1 MASVFRRNGT
11 GPWLVEYFD
20 QHGRRRQKSSRTTD
34 KRTAER
40 IAQKLEADVA
50 LRREGVVDARQ
61 DRFTEEGKKP
71 LAQHVREYIQHCRSR
86 GLAPMGIVDKERH
99 LNWIM
104 EETGAS
110 RLADLRLE
118 TVERALASFR
128 ELGRSPRTVNTR
140 RETLRAFGN
149 WRRKTGR
156 VENHPLE
163 FLPKLDESR
172 DRRRIRRPLTD
183 QELER
188 LLAVA
193 AERGRR
199 GWYLT
204 AVLAGLRRS
213 ELTKLTWSS
222 VDLEAGLLTI
232 RDGKAKREDVVP
244 LHPELLAELKAG
256 RPADAKPTDR
266 VFPTAVTNLTRQHD
280 FERAGI
286 ADVDDQGR
294 VADLHGLRATLGTRL
309 ARAGIAPQIAQRIM
323 RHADYRTTL
332 KHYTMLSHADT
343 TAAMQLLPGG
353 GRDSAPRSPVSVTDA
368 ESPVSGDGK
377 TGPQQIPQQS
387 EHVPARGEATAC
399 DDGSDLDGDDPRRN
413 PGALTELRGPV
424 RPSARLCSVRGARR
438 RHDRLSL
445 GNRCSIRLSYGRAPS
460 RVADG
465 TGQVIAIARASQ
477 ASPGASVGS
486 PRGLGIRG
494 FDRLAS
500 ARGQERA
507 ALDPAAI
514 EFRQERLLLGVTRTA
529 PRSPTH
535 GLAVEM
541 LDPDALLAA
550 ADLLTEFVPG
560 LHPRS
565 SSSRARAAASDLSAA
580 TFPRR

>member
-34 KRTAER
+34 KRAAER
-40 IAQKLEADVA
+40 IAQKVEADVA

-61 DRFTEEGKKP
+61 DRFAEENRKP

-110 RLADLRLE
+110 RLVDLRLE

-149 WRRKTGR
+149 WCRKTGR
-156 VENHPLE
+156 VETHPLE

-353 GRDSAPRSPVSVTDA
+353 RRDSAPRAPVSTTDT
-368 ESPVSGDGK
+368 ESPVSGGGK

-387 EHVPARGEATAC
+387 GHVPARGEATAC

-413 PGALTELRGPV
+413 PGALAELREPV

-438 RHDRLSL
+438 KHDRFSL
-445 GNRCSIRLSYGRAPS
+445 GKLRSIQLSYG
-460 RVADG
+460 
-465 TGQVIAIARASQ
+465 
-477 ASPGASVGS
+477 GS
-486 PRGLGIRG
+486 KGR
-494 FDRLAS
+494 
-500 ARGQERA
+500 
-507 ALDPAAI
+507 
-514 EFRQERLLLGVTRTA
+514 
-529 PRSPTH
+529 RS
-535 GLAVEM
+535 
-541 LDPDALLAA
+541 
-550 ADLLTEFVPG
+550 
-560 LHPRS
+560 
-565 SSSRARAAASDLSAA
+565 
-580 TFPRR
+580 

>member
-34 KRTAER
+34 RRVAER

-61 DRFTEEGKKP
+61 DRFTEENKKP

-86 GLAPMGIVDKERH
+86 ALAPMGIVDKERH
-99 LNWIM
+99 LNWIL

-118 TVERALASFR
+118 VVERALASFR

-149 WRRKTGR
+149 WCRKTGR
-156 VENHPLE
+156 VESNPLE

-256 RPADAKPTDR
+256 RPVDAKPTDR

-353 GRDSAPRSPVSVTDA
+353 RRDSAPRAPVSTTETEA
-368 ESPVSGDGK
+368 PVSGGGK

-387 EHVPARGEATAC
+387 EHVPARGEATPC
-399 DDGSDLDGDDPRRN
+399 DDGPDFDGDDPRRN
-413 PGALTELRGPV
+413 PGALTKLREPV

-438 RHDRLSL
+438 KHGKTSL
-445 GNRCSIRLSYGRAPS
+445 GNSCSILLSYGRGKGQDS
-460 RVADG
+460 
-465 TGQVIAIARASQ
+465 TGA
-477 ASPGASVGS
+477 GA
-486 PRGLGIRG
+486 
-494 FDRLAS
+494 
-500 ARGQERA
+500 ARGGDCDGVLAGAWRVDEAVATRPDHRPT
-507 ALDPAAI
+507 DPC
-514 EFRQERLLLGVTRTA
+514 
-529 PRSPTH
+529 
-535 GLAVEM
+535 
-541 LDPDALLAA
+541 
-550 ADLLTEFVPG
+550 
-560 LHPRS
+560 
-565 SSSRARAAASDLSAA
+565 
-580 TFPRR
+580 